1 MIRAALAAAAVLV
14 ALGAVVRADAPD
26 AAQGDERAF
35 HAALAAGDVDALE
48 ALGSSRP
55 VTRWSDDAWSE
66 AAVLASRRGD
76 FLRARRDLEQVLTVG
91 TMQRA
96 SGITLDEQLAR
107 RARLELA
114 RLGGLA
120 GATGE
125 WSAVAAEHERLVATL
140 LSIGGDPRPTLRAL
154 EQLVT
159 EHALYPRASSLM
171 LSIAA
176 GWERDGNPARALDG
190 LQQARHAATTELDRL
205 HAHAELVRML
215 TRTGDLD
222 TAAREIDV
230 LAKSATPGLVASLKR
245 DLARAHRRRMLRWLA
260 LVVLGALSI
269 GALVAL
275 RRASGSWHA
284 VPRRLVRPPIEALFL
299 VPIAGVLVIVAY
311 TGNPLVARA
320 VRTIALAGVAASWI
334 SGAIL
339 DGHPGPSRR
348 RLLVQAALAAL
359 AVAAATYLA
368 VDSGHLMTF
377 VVETW
382 RGGPE
387 R

>member
-1 MIRAALAAAAVLV
+1 MSRAALAAVAVVIALV
-14 ALGAVVRADAPD
+14 AIVHADAP
-26 AAQGDERAF
+26 AGSQGDERAF
-35 HAALAAGDVDALE
+35 RAALTAGDVDALE
-48 ALGSSRP
+48 AVGGSRP

-66 AAVLASRRGD
+66 AALLASRRGD
-76 FLRARRDLEQVLTVG
+76 FLRARRDLEQVLAVSA
-91 TMQRA
+91 MQRER
-96 SGITLDEQLAR
+96 GITTDEQLAR

-114 RLGGLA
+114 RLGGIA
-120 GATGE
+120 GSTGE
-125 WSAVAAEHERLVATL
+125 WSAVAAEHERLLATL
-140 LSIGGDPRPTLRAL
+140 LAAGGDPQPTLRAL
-154 EQLVT
+154 EQLAGA
-159 EHALYPRASSLM
+159 HAGYPRASSLM

-176 GWERDGNPARALDG
+176 GWERDGDPARALDW

-215 TRTGDLD
+215 TRTGGLD

-230 LAKSATPGLVASLKR
+230 LAKSASPGLVESLQR
-245 DLARAHRRRMLRWLA
+245 DLARAHRRRALRWLA
-260 LVVLGALSI
+260 LVVLVALSA

-275 RRASGSWHA
+275 RRAAGSWRA
-284 VPRRLVRPPIEALFL
+284 VPRRLIRPPIEALFL
-299 VPIAGVLVIVAY
+299 APIAGVLVIVAY